1 LDACSSRCTVLGWI
15 ASNVL
20 ENSFTVVSGPR
31 GSSARCSHDMNE
43 LGCASRMPGRTRVN
57 RSAARPGS
65 ESTITTIGNPRYSEI
80 ASAVN
85 SREWTNDTWMAM
97 VSRRRSTGRVT
108 AYCGR

>member
-1 LDACSSRCTVLGWI
+1 MDACSSRCTVLGWI
-15 ASNVL
+15 ASKVL
-20 ENSFTVVSGPR
+20 LNSFTLASGPR
-31 GSSARCSHDMNE
+31 GSSASGSHDMNE
-43 LGCASRMPGRTRVN
+43 FGCASRMPGRTRTN
-57 RSAARPGS
+57 RSAAFAVS

-85 SREWTNDTWMAM
+85 SREWTNETWIAM